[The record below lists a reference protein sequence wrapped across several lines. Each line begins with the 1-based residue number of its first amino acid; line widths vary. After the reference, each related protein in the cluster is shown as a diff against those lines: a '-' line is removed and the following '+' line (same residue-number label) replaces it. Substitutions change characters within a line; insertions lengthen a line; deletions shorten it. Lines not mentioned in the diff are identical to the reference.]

1 MAIIVVLAA
10 IIALV
15 TIVVFLFVDDDLVKP
30 NNGGEIINEK
40 FLFLVEEES
49 TLIKNDDIF
58 GGQVNIKNE
67 YIKELNDGWE
77 DYEEPKGYWYYDTT
91 CGRVEKL
98 NHNEDKEIDSSIG
111 NCFETK
117 EEAEKAVEKLKAW
130 KRLKDKGIS
139 FKPKVINRRWYLA
152 PKAKHE
158 QATFDEA
165 KDLFKDI
172 MFIFGGKE

>member
-1 MAIIVVLAA
+1 MKIRNKI
-10 IIALV
+10 
-15 TIVVFLFVDDDLVKP
+15 T
-30 NNGGEIINEK
+30 GEINIIKVNEDYFNIYK
-40 FLFLVEEES
+40 
-49 TLIKNDDIF
+49 DDGEF
-58 GGQVNIKNE
+58 VCPVT
-67 YIKELNDGWE
+67 IKELNDGWE